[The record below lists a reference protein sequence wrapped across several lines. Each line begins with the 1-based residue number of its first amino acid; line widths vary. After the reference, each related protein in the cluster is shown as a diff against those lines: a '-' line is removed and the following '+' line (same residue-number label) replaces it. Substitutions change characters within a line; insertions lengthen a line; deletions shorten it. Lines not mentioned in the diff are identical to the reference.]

1 MGSTSIEDGVK
12 GIEADLFSSPE
23 SPATCDIGG
32 KICTPISSSGG
43 VRSFDL
49 TDETSQLNLLDYILL
64 LCTSFEQLIYMNHK
78 NARELDLSALIYILQ
93 FL

>member
-23 SPATCDIGG
+23 SPTTCDMGG

-49 TDETSQLNLLDYILL
+49 TWGFETASTKPPWFYPF
-64 LCTSFEQLIYMNHK
+64 TVYV
-78 NARELDLSALIYILQ
+78 LSAVDLYES
-93 FL
+93 